1 MPVRITQEG
10 DWKRIEKFLKN
21 ASKRDLHSILE
32 VYGKQGVDAL
42 SAATPRDTGKTADS
56 WYYTTEITK
65 RGVSITWRNK
75 NLNDGVPIVLLI
87 EYGHGF
93 QNGTY
98 VEGKHFIGE
107 SIKPTFDKLA
117 REAWKEVCGK

>member
-10 DWKRIEKFLKN
+10 DFKRIEKFLKN
-21 ASKRDLHSILE
+21 ASKKDLRSILE
-32 VYGKQGVDAL
+32 NYGKQGVDAL

-65 RGVSITWRNK
+65 RGVSITWRNS
-75 NLNDGVPIVLLI
+75 NNHDGVPIVLMI

-98 VEGKHFIGE
+98 IEGRPFIAK

-117 REAWKEVCGK
+117 RKAWEEVCGK